1 MINRHLTR
9 RGFLRMGSQALASGT
24 LLSTL
29 GTMERALAA
38 SDTSGYRALVCVF
51 LFGGNDSFNWLVPS
65 DTAGYGTYAA
75 TRQTLALPKASL
87 LPITPTNISAPA
99 TYGLHPNSDGIR
111 TLFESG
117 KAAFVAN
124 VGTLIRP
131 VTRTQY
137 RNGTATLP
145 PYLFS
150 HSDQQS
156 QWQTSY
162 PQSNAGRGWAGRIA
176 DLLASESYNP
186 QLSVN
191 VSLAGN
197 NIWQS
202 GGVTVPY
209 ALGLGGAQEF
219 DAVAADYYEEGR
231 RRDAFLALRN
241 LADSDASP
249 LVTQYAKT
257 TSRAIDLASV
267 INSGL
272 AAQPA
277 LATAF
282 PTTYVGAQLK
292 MAARMIQARNV
303 IGVSRQ
309 LFFVGIGGYDTHDT
323 QLDDQAKLLG
333 ELSAGLLAFQTAMG
347 EIAAESL
354 VTTFT
359 ASDFGRTLTSNG
371 DGSDHGWGGHALV
384 MGGAVSGRKIYGA
397 MPSLAIDGPDDAE
410 EGRIIP
416 TTATDQYAATLARW
430 FGVASSDLPTLFPN
444 LSNFASSN
452 LGFLP

>member
-1 MINRHLTR
+1 MNRPLSR
-9 RGFLRMGSQALASGT
+9 RGFLRLGTQTLASGS
-24 LLSTL
+24 LLATL
-29 GTMERALAA
+29 GSMERALAA
-38 SDTSGYRALVCVF
+38 TDTTGYRALVCVF
-51 LFGGNDSFNWLVPS
+51 LFGGNDSFNWVVPR
-65 DTAGYGTYAA
+65 DNAGYATYAA
-75 TRQTLALPKASL
+75 SRGSLALAQSSL
-87 LPITPTNISAPA
+87 LPIAPSNIAAPA
-99 TYGLHPNSDGIR
+99 AYGLHASCDGIR
-111 TLFESG
+111 TLFEGG

-124 VGTLIRP
+124 VGTLVRP

-137 RNGTATLP
+137 RNGGIELP

-150 HSDQQS
+150 HSDQQA

-162 PQSNAGRGWAGRIA
+162 PHSIVPKGWGGRIA

-186 QLSVN
+186 RLSVN

-219 DAVAADYYEEGR
+219 DAVADAWYRQGR
-231 RRDAFLALRN
+231 RRDAFLALRD
-241 LADSDASP
+241 LAASDVSS
-249 LVTQYAKT
+249 LVTEYATT

-272 AAQPA
+272 SAQPA
-277 LATAF
+277 LTTSF
-282 PTTYVGAQLK
+282 PTTHVGRQLR
-292 MAARMIQARNV
+292 MAARMVQARNA

-309 LFFVGIGGYDTHDT
+309 LFFVGAGGYDTHDT
-323 QLDDQAKLLG
+323 QLTDQAKLLG
-333 ELSAGLLAFQTAMG
+333 EVSAALLAFQSAMG
-347 EIAAESL
+347 EIGAENL
-354 VTTFT
+354 VTLFT

-384 MGGAVSGRKIYGA
+384 MGGAVHGRRIYGP
-397 MPSLAIDGPDDAE
+397 MPSLAIEGPDDAE

-430 FGVASSDLPTLFPN
+430 FGVSDSDLPLLFPN
-444 LSNFASSN
+444 LANFATSN
-452 LGFLP
+452 LGFFG